1 MPAKPESVSQGI
13 TKQRAHLLQGQSRDP
28 IAETPDLPPRQAA
41 RHHGLKSG
49 QITGHVQSQT
59 VLGDPASTADP
70 DRRHFALIQPHPCEP
85 IDALTLKIKDLQ
97 HIQYHLLELTQIPM
111 QIGLMATEIQ
121 NRISHQLT
129 RGVMGH
135 LAAPVDAV
143 QRCRRL
149 KRIKWRHCRHLAERC
164 INWGAAAA
172 RRLRH
177 HRGSRLRQQAC
188 LPKPLS
194 LPGLLE
200 GNKLLRLEKKCRR
213 PISGIRRR
221 L

>member
-1 MPAKPESVSQGI
+1 MSQGI

-97 HIQYHLLELTQIPM
+97 HIQHHLLELTQIPM

-149 KRIKWRHCRHLAERC
+149 KRIKMEMSFAGTSAE
-164 INWGAAAA
+164 GVTTGV
-172 RRLRH
+172 LQQPDGFGTTG
-177 HRGSRLRQQAC
+177 GSRLRQQAC

-200 GNKLLRLEKKCRR
+200 GNELLRLKKKCRR

-221 L
+221 H